1 MLRTGVAL
9 VLGGL
14 LAGAPEMAAAQAPL
28 VAEGC
33 IGCHGPGARGSGSV
47 AGIAGRDAREIATA
61 LMAFRAGERTGT
73 IMNRIAK
80 GYTDAEIAAVAAY
93 LAGLR
98 R

>member
-9 VLGGL
+9 LVGGL
-14 LAGAPEMAAAQAPL
+14 LAGASGTAAAQAPL

-33 IGCHGPGARGSGSV
+33 VGCHGPGARGSGSV
-47 AGIAGRDAREIATA
+47 VGLAGRDARELATA
-61 LMAFRAGERTGT
+61 MMAFRAGERTGT